1 MKHELRKQGR
11 IQHCHVTPL
20 KIENHAYE
28 PYLRPV
34 SIIDPG
40 SLHLNFTTSHQPTIR
55 LLTERNLIRFFSIFI
70 TRFNPQ

>member
-20 KIENHAYE
+20 KIENRAYE
-28 PYLRPV
+28 PYLHPV

-40 SLHLNFTTSHQPTIR
+40 SLPTTSHQPTIR
-55 LLTERNLIRFFSIFI
+55 LLIECN
-70 TRFNPQ
+70 

>member
-20 KIENHAYE
+20 KIENRAYE
-28 PYLRPV
+28 PYLHPI

-40 SLHLNFTTSHQPTIR
+40 SLPTTSHQPTIR
-55 LLTERNLIRFFSIFI
+55 LLIECN
-70 TRFNPQ
+70 